1 MKLVGECA
9 VGLVAVKPAATHEHT
24 RTTADIA
31 ATRRVRSVR
40 VSAAYADLSMG
51 ACGCSEQAGA
61 THRVLG
67 LIRRKRDAGSTI
79 RFGRFRAIQPVA
91 PAPIVSGMKRDR
103 RSECA
108 VAGSGLWDTA
118 ARKSAPNAT
127 PSSCLRAA
135 SARAPS
141 TLLLSSARCRSRTA
155 ISWEADLICKV
166 YISASSSWLRSAGPR
181 LSSSFSRAL

>member
-1 MKLVGECA
+1 MKLVGECAVKLVGECA

-108 VAGSGLWDTA
+108 VAGQRLVGHGRPQERTKCHPLLVPPRSLG
-118 ARKSAPNAT
+118 ARPLHAVT
-127 PSSCLRAA
+127 
-135 SARAPS
+135 
-141 TLLLSSARCRSRTA
+141 
-155 ISWEADLICKV
+155 
-166 YISASSSWLRSAGPR
+166 
-181 LSSSFSRAL
+181 